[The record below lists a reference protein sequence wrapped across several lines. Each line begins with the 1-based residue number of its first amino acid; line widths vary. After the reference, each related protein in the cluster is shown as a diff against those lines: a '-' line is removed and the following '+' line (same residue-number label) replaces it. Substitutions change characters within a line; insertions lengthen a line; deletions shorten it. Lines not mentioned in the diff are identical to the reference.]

1 MNRDNI
7 KNIQIRDY
15 LKSRGFYPA
24 REYSGYGMYR
34 SPFRD
39 DSTPSLKIDYSKNL
53 WYDFG
58 SDEGG
63 SIIDLVMKLEGC
75 TFNDA
80 IEHLREQP
88 LIPMEEQLSLS
99 FHRNPER
106 NSGITLMEDK
116 PLEHPRLLEYLQIRK
131 INADIALEQ
140 CREIHYSAAGNIYY
154 AIGFANDA
162 GGYELRNPAFKG
174 CIAPKD
180 ITRIRQESGKE
191 SCFVF
196 EGFMDYLSLLTI
208 RKQLNPEYPSSNR
221 HDSIILNSTANQQ
234 KALPLLADYQQ
245 IHCFF
250 DNDKAGMT
258 VFRKLQ
264 KELGCRVRNSSHHY
278 SGYKDLN
285 EYLCAGA
292 HLKHSRSPKQPVQK
306 PKRGLGI

>member
-1 MNRDNI
+1 MNTDNI

-15 LKSRGFYPA
+15 LKSRGFNPA
-24 REYSGYGMYR
+24 KEYSGYGMYR

-39 DSTPSLKIDYSKNL
+39 ESTPSLKVDYAKNL

-63 SIIDLVMKLEGC
+63 SIIDLVMKMDGY

-88 LIPMEEQLSLS
+88 FIPVEEQLSLS

-174 CIAPKD
+174 HACPAKKDDIAALGHPLF
-180 ITRIRQESGKE
+180 QN
-191 SCFVF
+191 VNAVH
-196 EGFMDYLSLLTI
+196 MLTI
-208 RKQLNPEYPSSNR
+208 LSYS
-221 HDSIILNSTANQQ
+221 NSTLHTMVIPFSPSVNRA
-234 KALPLLADYQQ
+234 KALTY
-245 IHCFF
+245 
-250 DNDKAGMT
+250 GM
-258 VFRKLQ
+258 L
-264 KELGCRVRNSSHHY
+264 
-278 SGYKDLN
+278 
-285 EYLCAGA
+285 
-292 HLKHSRSPKQPVQK
+292 SPKIESTAAICYFLTG
-306 PKRGLGI
+306 R